1 MHALV
6 GVTNRKAFVSFG
18 RVERCA
24 WERRDTET
32 EREAHHTPLQTPK
45 AILTLILPST
55 LSNKIILYCSCGP
68 IYGLCAVIIFF
79 QQ

>member
-32 EREAHHTPLQTPK
+32 ERERERSTPYPTP
-45 AILTLILPST
+45 
-55 LSNKIILYCSCGP
+55 N
-68 IYGLCAVIIFF
+68 
-79 QQ
+79 